1 MTRTLV
7 VPVRGMTCGGCAATI
22 ERGLNKMPGVESAAV
37 SFATRTATVHGEVS
51 EPDVLERIAGL
62 GYEGVPA
69 DHAGDE
75 EESAA
80 RPAQTRAIAA
90 AVLTAGA
97 LLLAPIDAWFAGA
110 LELLVLLGPGRAIFV
125 AALRMARRLHAAM
138 DTLVALGAGAAFGFA
153 LHQQLTVGEARFS
166 SGALIVAFVLI
177 GRALEERAR
186 LTASAALR
194 AMGGQAASEA
204 RVLRDGEE
212 VRVPASGIDVGELC
226 RVGEGEAVPAD
237 GEVVEGGSGF
247 DESLLTGESMPQF
260 RTLGDRLIGGTTNVG
275 GALVTMRT
283 TAVGSETTLARLLRL
298 VDEAQ
303 SSKAPVQRLADR
315 VASVFVP
322 AVLALAGLVWA
333 FGPGPLAAVAVLV
346 VACPCALGL
355 ATPTAVQVASGRA
368 AQLGILVRDAAA
380 LEGCASLDTLLVDK
394 TGTLTVGEP
403 LVEGLEAVPGAP
415 DDEASLGVA
424 LAAAGAVELASG
436 HPLAAA
442 IRNEVQRRSLEL
454 PAVDTATLQAGGGG
468 VSGTLADG
476 RQVVVGSARYLAGH
490 GLDVTGSEARAEDF
504 AKRGW
509 TLAFVAIDGRALM
522 LLGLADRIR
531 PTSTRAVRVLQ
542 QLGVRPVMT
551 TGDHD
556 AAASAI
562 ASLAGID
569 EVHSGETPDAKAE
582 RVRALQSGG
591 HKVGMVG
598 DGTNDAPALA
608 AADVGIAVGGATEI
622 ARGSAPIVLVRGDL
636 ARCAETVELAR
647 ASMRIIRQNLFLAF
661 AYNIVAL
668 PMAATGRIDPP
679 FAAAAMAASSLA
691 VVTNALR
698 LRRFRSR
705 LETDFGLES

>member
-51 EPDVLERIAGL
+51 EPEVLDRIAGL

-69 DHAGDE
+69 EHVGEDE
-75 EESAA
+75 ESMA
-80 RPAQTRAIAA
+80 RPARRRALTA

-97 LLLAPIDAWFAGA
+97 VLLAPVDAWFAGA
-110 LELLVLLGPGRAIFV
+110 LELIVLLGPGRAIFV
-125 AALRMARRLHAAM
+125 AALRMARNLHAAM
-138 DTLVALGAGAAFGFA
+138 DTLVALGAAAAFGFA
-153 LHQQLTVGEARFS
+153 LHQLLTVGEARFA

-186 LTASAALR
+186 LAASEALR

-212 VRVPASGIDVGELC
+212 VRVPAASIDVGELC

-260 RTLGDRLIGGTTNVG
+260 RVAGDRLIGGTTNVG

-322 AVLALAGLVWA
+322 AVLVLAALVWA

-380 LEGCASLDTLLVDK
+380 LEGCAGLDILLVDK
-394 TGTLTVGEP
+394 TGTLTMGEP
-403 LVEGLEAVPGAP
+403 LVEGLEAAPGAP

-424 LAAAGAVELASG
+424 LAAAGAIEIASG

-476 RQVVVGSARYLAGH
+476 RRVVVGSPRYLAGL
-490 GLDVTGSEARAEDF
+490 GLDVAGTEPRARLF
-504 AKRGW
+504 ADRGW
-509 TLAFVAIDGRALM
+509 TLALVAVEGRVLLLM
-522 LLGLADRIR
+522 GLADRIR

-556 AAASAI
+556 AAARAI

-569 EVHSGETPDAKAE
+569 EVHSGETPDAKAD
-582 RVRALQSGG
+582 RVRALQGDG

-668 PMAATGRIDPP
+668 PMAATGRVDPP